1 MKTDFKGF
9 SALSDEADLD
19 FLDLIF
25 GDLGGFG
32 GRDELLVVVSVADC
46 GASDGDFSRGLTEI
60 LVILFD
66 MDDSF
71 LIKIV

>member
-9 SALSDEADLD
+9 SVLSVGADLD

-32 GRDELLVVVSVADC
+32 GRGELVVVSAADC
-46 GASDGDFSRGLTEI
+46 GVSDGDFSRGLTEI

-66 MDDSF
+66 MSDSF